1 MFCITWDGIQILTDA
16 WWTCLVSRS
25 PPQYTHF
32 IRLCILSATHVQTEC
47 RRGMKIWGAIHKIG
61 SAFIAHPHWV
71 HNFMPYIW
79 YGSSYLL
86 LSYVFLKKS
95 NAFCDLNFKLIMYLP
110 NPVSCWRILFVCKC
124 VCGTMWV
131 CLSADGSFRRVGH
144 RAMYLQLPPLCAL
157 FDGEKD
163 GVYF

>member
-1 MFCITWDGIQILTDA
+1 MRRYTDTDRCIVNLFGQPFTTTIHTLHTA
-16 WWTCLVSRS
+16 MHTLCNTCADWVSQRHEDMRCHS
-25 PPQYTHF
+25 
-32 IRLCILSATHVQTEC
+32 
-47 RRGMKIWGAIHKIG
+47 KIG